1 MTGGVCARVRERA
14 TFQLISTTLR
24 AFPSK
29 TETGKEDRML
39 LAGYTQNQIPCH
51 DKRKDPIYKDN
62 QHIKYVEIDLTRSVQ
77 YLGIF
82 KTY

>member
-29 TETGKEDRML
+29 TETRQGR
-39 LAGYTQNQIPCH
+39 QNAVSWIH
-51 DKRKDPIYKDN
+51 TKSN
-62 QHIKYVEIDLTRSVQ
+62 TVS
-77 YLGIF
+77 
-82 KTY
+82 